1 MREWLI
7 RKLGGVPAPEEG
19 IALLVY
25 EDQEG
30 PIEAHVEGGRFEM
43 IDYLGGVPLPKA
55 GEGQIV
61 VGPCVKRLPVRKH
74 KEITCPTS
82 DGRLLDGKAQ
92 ELLMESAK
100 HMPSWNAGQPES
112 PIVKAIREADPTLEI
127 TTVDLIVANL
137 CDTCNTTVQECR
149 QAVKEID
156 SGNNTI
162 KCDRWRDL

>member
-30 PIEAHVEGGRFEM
+30 PIEARVDGGRFEM

-61 VGPCVKRLPVRKH
+61 VGPCVKRLPVRKR
-74 KEITCPTS
+74 KSPDNPLNIISEQDLI
-82 DGRLLDGKAQ
+82 
-92 ELLMESAK
+92 
-100 HMPSWNAGQPES
+100 NAGCPVYTGAPPAAPSEQ
-112 PIVKAIREADPTLEI
+112 R
-127 TTVDLIVANL
+127 ANL

-156 SGNNTI
+156 SRNNTI